1 MGTRGREG
9 IVALVI
15 EVPVVPVENGL
26 LCGIGE
32 FHSSE
37 GFTEFTYAIVI
48 DGVSDESLRSRGY
61 LRAIKK
67 NPYISTDIIDTALRD
82 DLPRVRLDECLSL
95 IATDT
100 RMGIIEEMLR
110 RHRRLVIDE
119 LDIVAEL
126 SIIRSRDKLPVV

>member
-1 MGTRGREG
+1 MSTRSREG

-15 EVPVVPVENGL
+15 EVSVVSVENSL

-32 FHSSE
+32 LHTPK
-37 GFTEFTYAIVI
+37 GFTELTHAIVI

-61 LRAIKK
+61 FGAIKE
-67 NPYISTDIIDTALRD
+67 NPHISPNIIDATLRH

-100 RMGIIEEMLR
+100 RMGIVEEMLR
-110 RHRRLVIDE
+110 RHRRLIVDE
-119 LDIVAEL
+119 LDIVSEL
-126 SIIRSRDKLPVV
+126 RIIRSWDELPVV